1 MKVLFQNKHIV
12 FVEKAPGVLSVP
24 SRHPDKDQR
33 QVLGLWLQR
42 ELKTQIF
49 PVHRLDAEVGGLMI
63 YALNADAHK
72 FLNRAFENKK
82 VSKTY
87 EALSTATAQSPVE
100 IPLGEKQ
107 TWTCKILRGKKRS
120 YESPHGDPSITE
132 ATLIAQNPRGLYWHL
147 SPITGRSHQL
157 RYEMY
162 RQQSPILGDVLY
174 SGEPWE
180 QEGIALRAFRL
191 DFSEAQ
197 GREKF
202 EIPELFE
209 IAETLR
215 V

>member
-1 MKVLFQNKHIV
+1 M
-12 FVEKAPGVLSVP
+12 P
-24 SRHPDKDQR
+24 SRHPDKDER
-33 QVLGLWLQR
+33 QVLGLWLQQ

-63 YALNADAHK
+63 YAITADAHK
-72 FLNRAFENKK
+72 FLNRAFEQKK

-87 EALSTATAQSPVE
+87 EALSTAPTQIPV
-100 IPLGEKQ
+100 GEKQ
-107 TWTCKILRGKKRS
+107 TWTSRILRGKKRS

-132 ATLIAQNPRGLYWHL
+132 ATLISQNPKRLYWHL

-162 RQQSPILGDVLY
+162 RHQSPILGDTLY
-174 SGEPWE
+174 SGATWD

-202 EIPELFE
+202 EVPERFE
-209 IAETLR
+209 IEEKFR